1 MSLITDMT
9 RRKSVQAMQQETGER
24 SGLRRVL
31 GLWQLTAIGLGGII
45 GVGIFVLT
53 GTVAATQ
60 AGPAVVL
67 SFLLAGIASAAAA
80 LWYAEFSGLIPVSGS
95 AYTYGYAVLGEFAGW
110 IIGWDLLLEYALIAA
125 VVAVGWSGYVQA
137 LLNAAGL
144 PLPVWAQGAY
154 GSAPGR
160 LFDLPA
166 VIVSLA
172 ITALLAMRMQWGAR
186 FNTTIVAIK
195 IAAAAGIVVAGV
207 AYVKPERWHPFMP
220 FGVHGV
226 VTGAAVVFFAVFGYD
241 MLTTAAEEA
250 RHPQRDLPRAVL
262 LSLGIAMVLYFAICM
277 VLTGIV
283 PYTTLNNPAP
293 VAGAFTAIGLP
304 QVMVAI
310 SLASVCGITS
320 VIFANLLAGA
330 RIWFALARDG
340 LLPGWFAKVHPRWH
354 TPHRTTLLLGTV
366 TTVASGLFPLDEL
379 AKLVNI
385 GVLCAFIVICSAVA
399 VLRWRHPDMPR
410 PFRTPLVPLVPLIGV
425 GFSCWLIWGL
435 PTITYWRFALW
446 LLVGLL
452 VYFSY
457 GRQHSHLNVA
467 GHTDTREAVHDSAS

>member
-1 MSLITDMT
+1 MGLMADMT
-9 RRKSVQAMQQETGER
+9 RRKSVETMQREVGER
-24 SGLRRVL
+24 SGLRRIL

-67 SFLLAGIASAAAA
+67 SFLIAGIASAAAA
-80 LWYAEFSGLIPVSGS
+80 LCYAEFAGLIPVSGS
-95 AYTYGYAVLGEFAGW
+95 AYTYGYAVLGEFVGW

-137 LLNAAGL
+137 LLEAAGI

-160 LFDLPA
+160 LFNLPA
-166 VIVSLA
+166 VVISLA
-172 ITALLAMRMQWGAR
+172 ITAVLAMRMQWGAR
-186 FNTTIVAIK
+186 FNTLIVAIK
-195 IAAAAGIVVAGV
+195 IAAAALIVIAGV

-220 FGVHGV
+220 FGMHGV

-250 RHPQRDLPRAVL
+250 KNPQRDLPRAVL
-262 LSLGIAMVLYFAICM
+262 LSLGIAMALYFAICL

-283 PYTTLNNPAP
+283 PYTSLDNAAP

-320 VIFANLLAGA
+320 VIFANLMAGA

-354 TPHRTTLLLGTV
+354 TPHRTTFLLGLV
-366 TTVASGLFPLDEL
+366 TAVASGLFPLDEL

-385 GVLCAFIVICSAVA
+385 GVLGAFIVICSAVA
-399 VLRWRHPDMPR
+399 VLRWRRPELER
-410 PFRTPLVPLVPLIGV
+410 PFRTPLVPLVPIIGV

-435 PTITYWRFALW
+435 PGITYVRFALW
-446 LLVGLL
+446 LVLGGI
-452 VYFSY
+452 VYFAY
-457 GRQHSHLNVA
+457 GRRHSRL
-467 GHTDTREAVHDSAS
+467 AVHN